1 MSLSGDVDVTHSQSV
16 VTPWPSVTFGGA
28 VVLAPRSVR
37 GSSGPLRTTH
47 SKSVVTPWPSAT
59 FGGAVVSD
67 PRSVCVDQLVDF
79 TLDVEGVIAHQRHR
93 SVGFILGS
101 DLPFEESIPL
111 LNKST
116 KFKILINSFSN
127 GINKNIDWKTKGMKA
142 FQDTNRY
149 NIFRSKANVRKQ
161 VVLSPNRSKPLTV
174 GVRTLPM
181 SAGIES
187 AVKRWT
193 TLLTGSSMP

>member
-67 PRSVCVDQLVDF
+67 PRTLCVDQLVDF

-93 SVGFILGS
+93 SGPLDSSFGS
-101 DLPFEESIPL
+101 GLNSEDTIPL
-111 LNKST
+111 LNEST
-116 KFKILINSFSN
+116 KFKILINSFGN
-127 GINKNIDWKTKGMKA
+127 GINKNIDWKTRGMKA
-142 FQDTNRY
+142 SHIKTRTGITSSGPKRMF
-149 NIFRSKANVRKQ
+149 ANK
-161 VVLSPNRSKPLTV
+161 
-174 GVRTLPM
+174 
-181 SAGIES
+181 
-187 AVKRWT
+187 
-193 TLLTGSSMP
+193 